1 MSTSASFLK
10 LIDRI
15 QPSVAEVNKEA
26 SHFESVRTRMSEAF
40 TVKKFIEVGSFKRGT
55 SISGKSDI
63 DLFCVVSRDDVKWGA
78 NTKSSTT
85 VLNKVKEEMAARFRY
100 STVYKDGPAVVIE
113 FSDANVDIVP
123 AFFSRFDGPRPLYW
137 MPDGNGDWMETSPE
151 AHNKYLTDAD
161 ATSGGKLKNVARLM
175 KYWCTC
181 RSPRVPLSSFHIEL
195 VLASEGICNG
205 VKSYAQCMRELL
217 QSMAARECRGIQ
229 DPLRISGIVK
239 CVKTEAQ
246 QDSATRSVKASRD
259 HAVTARSNEGLNES
273 EAKRQ
278 WGIVFNGNF
287 PA

>member
-1 MSTSASFLK
+1 MSSSASFLK
-10 LIDRI
+10 LIERI
-15 QPSVAEVNKEA
+15 KPSETELRKEA
-26 SHFESVRTRMSEAF
+26 SHFDSVKTRMSDAF

-55 SISGKSDI
+55 SITGKSDV

-78 NTKSSTT
+78 NTKSSNT
-85 VLNKVKEEMAARFRY
+85 VLNKVKEEMADRFKN
-100 STVYKDGPAVVIE
+100 TPVYKDGPAVVIE

-137 MPDGNGDWMETSPE
+137 MPNGSGEWMETSPE
-151 AHNKYLTDAD
+151 AHNKYLSDAD
-161 ATSGGKLKNVARLM
+161 VASGGKLKNVARLM

-181 RSPRVPLSSFHIEL
+181 RTPRVPLSSFHIEL
-195 VLASEGICNG
+195 VLANEGICNG
-205 VKSYAQCMRELL
+205 VKTYAQCLRELL
-217 QSMAARECRGIQ
+217 QSMANRECRGIQ

-246 QDSATRSVKASRD
+246 QESATRSVKASRD
-259 HAVTARSNEGLNES
+259 HAISARPYEGLNEV

-278 WGIVFNGNF
+278 WNIVFNGNF